1 MSSSSGRAASVATSD
16 LQLVTMADRSLAA
29 LPPRPPSSSSSALV
43 VYTPPAAKPEDEDF
57 EIKLRWII
65 ECVPVCVSNTSGSSA
80 DSGSGDFHQGY
91 KRETRFTSKCPGNVI
106 INKIEQAA
114 KPLGFGVQKKN
125 YKVTRV
131 HVSAIKSVISAR
143 RTINLLSVA
152 YKNVIS
158 ARRASWSIISSIEQ
172 KEESRGNKSH
182 VSAIKSYRSKIEIEL
197 PNICDGI
204 LKLLDTKLIGS
215 AATGDSK
222 VFYLKMKGD
231 YHRYLAEFKTGAE
244 RKEAA
249 ENTLSAYK
257 ASQAFDEAIAELD
270 TLGEESYKDSTLI
283 MQLLRDNLTL
293 WTSDMQ
299 DDNSEEIKEAAPKP
313 DNE

>member
-1 MSSSSGRAASVATSD
+1 MASPREENVY
-16 LQLVTMADRSLAA
+16 MAKLA
-29 LPPRPPSSSSSALV
+29 
-43 VYTPPAAKPEDEDF
+43 
-57 EIKLRWII
+57 
-65 ECVPVCVSNTSGSSA
+65 
-80 DSGSGDFHQGY
+80 
-91 KRETRFTSKCPGNVI
+91 
-106 INKIEQAA
+106 EQAERYEEMVE
-114 KPLGFGVQKKN
+114 FME
-125 YKVTRV
+125 KVV
-131 HVSAIKSVISAR
+131 GAVDGDELSVEER
-143 RTINLLSVA
+143 NLLSVA
-152 YKNVIS
+152 YKNVIG
-158 ARRASWSIISSIEQ
+158 ARRASWRIISSIEQ
-172 KEESRGNKSH
+172 KEESRGNESH
-182 VSAIKSYRSKIEIEL
+182 
-197 PNICDGI
+197 
-204 LKLLDTKLIGS
+204 LLDTKLIGS

-257 ASQAFDEAIAELD
+257 AAQDIANTELAPTHPIRLGLALNFSVFYYEILNSPDRACNLAKQAFDEAIAELD